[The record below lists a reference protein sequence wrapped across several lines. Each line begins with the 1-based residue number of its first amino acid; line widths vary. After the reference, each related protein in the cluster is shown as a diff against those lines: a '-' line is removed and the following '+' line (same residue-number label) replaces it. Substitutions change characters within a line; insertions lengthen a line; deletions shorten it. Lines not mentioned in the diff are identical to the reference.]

1 MIIITTKNK
10 QSRAYELKQ
19 LIRNDSEDLMIL
31 MAPIYYGAL
40 SGETKVYL
48 ESFYDQGAL
57 NKRIILVL
65 FSDQINQEG
74 IAVMEMLPWCYKHQV
89 TLIHVECIHKQT
101 DLKKAATNIQSKVG
115 VTGEMFL
122 EFETLN
128 YLDQS
133 AEVPITYKLRC
144 EHEDKS
150 K

>member
-1 MIIITTKNK
+1 
-10 QSRAYELKQ
+10 
-19 LIRNDSEDLMIL
+19 
-31 MAPIYYGAL
+31 
-40 SGETKVYL
+40 
-48 ESFYDQGAL
+48 
-57 NKRIILVL
+57 
-65 FSDQINQEG
+65 
-74 IAVMEMLPWCYKHQV
+74 MEMLPWCYKHQV

-115 VTGEMFL
+115 VTGEMDL